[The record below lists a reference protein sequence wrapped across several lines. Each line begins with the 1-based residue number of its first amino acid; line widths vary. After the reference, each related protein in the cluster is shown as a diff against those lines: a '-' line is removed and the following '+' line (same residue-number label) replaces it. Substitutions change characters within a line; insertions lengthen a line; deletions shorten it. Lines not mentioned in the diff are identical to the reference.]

1 MKFEVGD
8 LVELAPNSRLVVGER
23 ELVGVGIV
31 HKVRVVDIDWNGW
44 EDELVHMCTVF
55 WPRLDAHG
63 DCYSKHLI
71 KLENS

>member
-8 LVELAPNSRLVVGER
+8 LVELAPNSLLGAGER

-31 HKVRVVDIDWNGW
+31 HKVRVVDIDWRDG
-44 EDELVHMCTVF
+44 LVHMCTVF
-55 WPRLDAHG
+55 WPRLDGHA
-63 DCYSKHLI
+63 DCYSKDLI